1 MNQKSIEMNEDLIY
15 QDFEYAD
22 NFKLGKLTG
31 RKIIIAMKDRKID
44 EIKKLINLPV
54 EKGGL
59 ILLRLIE
66 KDVSGKTAKD
76 YAIESGENEIIELFK

>member
-1 MNQKSIEMNEDLIY
+1 MNEDLIN

-31 RKIIIAMKDRKID
+31 QKIIIAVKDRKID